1 MAEGGKSLRL
11 GSACVSDVG
20 KEWDRKKLAGAMKN
34 RLNRD
39 NRNSGLCG
47 LILTYF
53 KSFQYSTSG
62 INLDCL
68 GS

>member
-1 MAEGGKSLRL
+1 MTEGGKSLRL
-11 GSACVSDVG
+11 GSACVSDLG

-34 RLNRD
+34 PLNRD
-39 NRNSGLCG
+39 KTNSGLRG
-47 LILTYF
+47 LILTPF

-62 INLDCL
+62 INLGCL